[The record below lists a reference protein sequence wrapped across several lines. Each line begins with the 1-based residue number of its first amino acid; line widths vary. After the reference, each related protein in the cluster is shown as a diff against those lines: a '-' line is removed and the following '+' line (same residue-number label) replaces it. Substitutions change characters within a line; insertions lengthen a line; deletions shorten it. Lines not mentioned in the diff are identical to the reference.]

1 MYTKKYVQKPVYSF
15 YILKLGYNSVGLIPP
30 AEQIETPLLLFD
42 PHPQTHFLFLHIL

>member
-30 AEQIETPLLLFD
+30 AELIETPLLLFD
-42 PHPQTHFLFLHIL
+42 PHPQTHLLFLHIL